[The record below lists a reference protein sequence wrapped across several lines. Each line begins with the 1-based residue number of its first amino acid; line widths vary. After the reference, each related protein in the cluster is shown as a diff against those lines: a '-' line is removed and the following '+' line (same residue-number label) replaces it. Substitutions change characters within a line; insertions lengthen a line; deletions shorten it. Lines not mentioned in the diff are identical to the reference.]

1 MEAVIVPS
9 VIGGLSVIGVALFLL
24 SRNSKDQ
31 LKTLRHEKR
40 VLDTMIHD
48 MKGHGGGL
56 EANLRSERNY
66 VTHKIHNLEHGVKSR
81 NTKNNNNNHAT
92 RLKFSRKAPRK

>member
-66 VTHKIHNLEHGVKSR
+66 VTHKIHDLEHGVKSR
-81 NTKNNNNNHAT
+81 NTKNNNNNHGT
-92 RLKFSRKAPRK
+92 RLKFSRKVARK

>member
-1 MEAVIVPS
+1 MEAVIAPS
-9 VIGGLSVIGVALFLL
+9 VIGGLSVIGVVLFLL

-66 VTHKIHNLEHGVKSR
+66 VTHKIHDLEHGVKSR
-81 NTKNNNNNHAT
+81 NTKNNNNNHGT
-92 RLKFSRKAPRK
+92 RLKFSRKVARK

>member
-24 SRNSKDQ
+24 TRNSKEQ
-31 LKTLRHEKR
+31 LKTLKHEKK

-56 EANLRSERNY
+56 EANIRSERNY
-66 VTHKIHNLEHGVKSR
+66 VKQKIHELEHGVK
-81 NTKNNNNNHAT
+81 NNNNNNNNNHAS
-92 RLKFSRKAPRK
+92 RFKFSRKAPRK